1 MDDFRRRFLYGGA
14 AGAAVYVLN
23 ACAGPLKMTSTTN
36 IPAPRLDDLYTRTKL
51 MCFGRYAVELPAETE
66 QIMGFQ
72 EIAGGFKSF
81 SRAQYPDPASLLQD
95 LWAREQRRS
104 FRAAQMATVI
114 ADGPVPGAKYF
125 WFFGDEVEK
134 REDVRRLYSVI
145 ALGRAVYL
153 YGGMSVKSEGFPPED
168 LFRRVSSLM
177 RGMRAW
183 DGKSVPREP
192 GVCIEGA
199 FIHEATHR
207 FQEIMSSGFAFP
219 SMPDVHFSVMSNKDA
234 STQDENGIGLLESVR
249 LAQRDAGVLGLL
261 GGYPYTFLRRGK
273 RALHGLWE
281 GEEVLSRSTRD
292 QALRFEWQLVGQS
305 GNVARPAH
313 LDISLSTRVRNNRV
327 GAARTSAISE
337 EQAVALWDRLLEG
350 VKFRVAV
357 PGATAASVALG

>member
-1 MDDFRRRFLYGGA
+1 MDDFRRRLLSGGG
-14 AGAAVYVLN
+14 AGAAASILN
-23 ACAGPLKMTSTTN
+23 ACAGPLNMISTTKV
-36 IPAPRLDDLYTRTKL
+36 PAPRLDDLYARTKL

-66 QIMGFQ
+66 QIMGPQ
-72 EIAGGFKSF
+72 EIAGGFKLF
-81 SRAQYPDPASLLQD
+81 SRKDFMNPQQILESQWKKERSQLF
-95 LWAREQRRS
+95 REPE
-104 FRAAQMATVI
+104 MITGI
-114 ADGPVPGAKYF
+114 ENGPVQNAMHF
-125 WFFGDEVEK
+125 WYYRYEHAK
-134 REDVRRLYSVI
+134 REDRRWLDGAIAIDSRLYLYEGMTAKSVNLS
-145 ALGRAVYL
+145 ADELFQR
-153 YGGMSVKSEGFPPED
+153 MSA
-168 LFRRVSSLM
+168 LM

-199 FIHEATHR
+199 FIHEPTYR

-273 RALHGLWE
+273 RTLHGLWE

-292 QALRFEWQLVGQS
+292 QALRFEWQLVGQT

-313 LDISLSTRVRNNRV
+313 LDISLSTRVENNRV
-327 GAARTSAISE
+327 GAARTSAITD

>member
-1 MDDFRRRFLYGGA
+1 
-14 AGAAVYVLN
+14 
-23 ACAGPLKMTSTTN
+23 MTSTTKV
-36 IPAPRLDDLYTRTKL
+36 PAPQLNNLYARTKH

-72 EIAGGFKSF
+72 DIDAGFDLFPKSQFAGVGQLLNARWKKEQDESAGGAEKS
-81 SRAQYPDPASLLQD
+81 SEIL
-95 LWAREQRRS
+95 E
-104 FRAAQMATVI
+104 
-114 ADGPVPGAKYF
+114 GPVAGSQYF
-125 WFFGDEVEK
+125 WFFGDSFERKKGVIRLDGAAPVGSFLYLFEGLASPYEK
-134 REDVRRLYSVI
+134 I
-145 ALGRAVYL
+145 A
-153 YGGMSVKSEGFPPED
+153 PED
-168 LFRRVSSLM
+168 LFQRMTDLM

-199 FIHEATHR
+199 FIHEPTYR

-219 SMPDVHFSVMSNKDA
+219 SMPDVHFSVMSNKNA
-234 STQDENGIGLLESVR
+234 SIKGANGIGLLASVR

-273 RALHGLWE
+273 RTLHGLWE

>member
-1 MDDFRRRFLYGGA
+1 M
-14 AGAAVYVLN
+14 N
-23 ACAGPLKMTSTTN
+23 STTKV
-36 IPAPRLDDLYTRTKL
+36 PAPRLDDLYARTKL

-72 EIAGGFKSF
+72 EIAGGFKAF
-81 SRAQYPDPASLLQD
+81 SRAQYPDPALLLQE
-95 LWAREQRRS
+95 LWAKEQRRS
-104 FRAAQMATVI
+104 FRAAQMASAI
-114 ADGPVPGAKYF
+114 AEGPVPGAKYF

-134 REDVRRLYSVI
+134 REDVRRMYGAI
-145 ALGRAVYL
+145 PLGQDLYL
-153 YGGMSVKSEGFPPED
+153 YGGMAVKSEGFPPD
-168 LFRRVSSLM
+168 RLFQRMTDLM

-199 FIHEATHR
+199 FIHEPTYR

-219 SMPDVHFSVMSNKDA
+219 SMPDVHFSVMSNKNA

-273 RALHGLWE
+273 RTLHGLWE

-305 GNVARPAH
+305 GNVAQPAH
-313 LDISLSTRVRNNRV
+313 LDISLSTRVQNNRV

>member
-1 MDDFRRRFLYGGA
+1 
-14 AGAAVYVLN
+14 
-23 ACAGPLKMTSTTN
+23 MTSTTKV
-36 IPAPRLDDLYTRTKL
+36 PAPQLDDLYARTKL

-72 EIAGGFKSF
+72 EIAGGFKQF
-81 SRAQYPDPASLLQD
+81 ALVDYRGPGFLLQSEWEKVTRHGRPD
-95 LWAREQRRS
+95 SQILTPIS
-104 FRAAQMATVI
+104 
-114 ADGPVPGAKYF
+114 DGPVQGAKYM
-125 WFFGDEVEK
+125 WFYDMEYARK
-134 REDVRRLYSVI
+134 ADLRLLRGAI
-145 ALGRAVYL
+145 PIGPTLYL
-153 YGGMSVKSEGFPPED
+153 YRGMTIPREKITADD
-168 LFRRVSSLM
+168 LFRDMTGIM
-177 RGMRAW
+177 RGMRSW
-183 DGKSVPREP
+183 GGKSVPREP
-192 GVCIEGA
+192 GVCIAGA
-199 FIHEATHR
+199 FIHEPTYR

-273 RALHGLWE
+273 RTLHGLWE
-281 GEEVLSRSTRD
+281 GEEVLSLSTRD

>member
-1 MDDFRRRFLYGGA
+1 MSS
-14 AGAAVYVLN
+14 N
-23 ACAGPLKMTSTTN
+23 AKVPT
-36 IPAPRLDDLYTRTKL
+36 PRLDQLFARTRQ

-66 QIMGFQ
+66 QIMGLQ
-72 EIAGGFKSF
+72 EIDAGFEQF
-81 SRAQYPDPASLLQD
+81 SRTQYPDPSHLLQ
-95 LWAREQRRS
+95 
-104 FRAAQMATVI
+104 AQWKKVKSEYHDPEMLTQVLE
-114 ADGPVPGAKYF
+114 GPVPGARHF
-125 WFFGDEVEK
+125 WFIKSPAARNFDAKWVDGAIPVGDC
-134 REDVRRLYSVI
+134 L
-145 ALGRAVYL
+145 YL
-153 YGGMSVKSEGFPPED
+153 YKGIAASRGLGPRVGKVTPDD
-168 LFRRVSSLM
+168 LFQRMTDLM

-199 FIHEATHR
+199 FIHEPTYR
-207 FQEIMSSGFAFP
+207 FREIMSSGFAFP
-219 SMPDVHFSVMSNKDA
+219 SMPDVHFSVMSNKNA

-273 RALHGLWE
+273 RTLHGLWE

-305 GNVARPAH
+305 GNVAQPAH
-313 LDISLSTRVRNNRV
+313 LDISLSTRVQNNRV